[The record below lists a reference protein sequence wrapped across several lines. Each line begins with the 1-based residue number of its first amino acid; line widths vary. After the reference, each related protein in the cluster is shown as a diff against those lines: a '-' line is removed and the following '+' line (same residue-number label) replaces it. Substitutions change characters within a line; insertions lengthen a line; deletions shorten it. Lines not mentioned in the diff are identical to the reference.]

1 MFKSTIE
8 GLLTELQ
15 TLYATI
21 GEATFITADITTFA
35 GGNLYNAVVACL
47 QTVVQPIAYAVF
59 GLFCLM
65 EMVRITTRVEGAG
78 GGTSMGAEQIIRF
91 LIKAAIFKVVIDHSL
106 DIMTAIIGFVQGL
119 GTQISA
125 KLPSAS
131 GNLIF
136 DNIDTSNLTI
146 GEQIGTLIKLL
157 PVYLGVW
164 VLRAIATVITVGR
177 IIEIYI
183 YVAVAPLPLATLGSE
198 DLGSVGKNFL
208 KSFIAVCL
216 SGVFMLLVIS
226 FYPYLANAT
235 LNGFGIF
242 GGLFCSI
249 LLVLALARCGSWA
262 KSICNAM

>member
-15 TLYATI
+15 SLYATI

-78 GGTSMGAEQIIRF
+78 GGTSMGAEQVFRF

-106 DIMTAIIGFVQGL
+106 DIMTAVIGLTQGIAAKVT
-119 GTQISA
+119 GT
-125 KLPSAS
+125 LPSAGS
-131 GNLIF
+131 NIVF
-136 DNIDTSNLTI
+136 DTIDTTNLTI
-146 GEQIGTLIKLL
+146 GEQIGTLIKIL
-157 PVYLGVW
+157 PIYLGVW

-177 IIEIYI
+177 IIEIYV
-183 YVAVAPLPLATLGSE
+183 YVSIAPLPLATLGSE
-198 DLGSVGKNFL
+198 DLGSIGKNFL
-208 KSFIAVCL
+208 KSFAAVCL

-249 LLVLALARCGSWA
+249 LLVLALSRCGSWA